1 MATSMR
7 DCQPVDGPTRRRYTS
22 ILALLVA
29 LGLCVGSIGV
39 SLAMPGGQSQLHVAI
54 TDAARAP
61 FIALARKDA
70 RALCSAFTP
79 SAATHL
85 GSQEFPGASCEVRAQ
100 KGFDETRTVSSRWA
114 LVWAQ
119 KLRVTAVRRHGR
131 KASAVVIYD
140 KRRVRLSFRLVARR
154 WRIATTPIFVAVLR
168 CVYRAPATECVAGA
182 RVAALWFLAPLPDEL
197 PGLPVPVRLRRAGG
211 RKLHDFKVG
220 ARVVANAGCL
230 ACHRIGSDGNAGPGP
245 ALTHVASHLNRRQ
258 IEHVIRHPNAP
269 MPSFANLPSGKFKAM
284 VRFLLLL
291 R

>member
-1 MATSMR
+1 M
-7 DCQPVDGPTRRRYTS
+7 
-22 ILALLVA
+22 LALLIA

-39 SLAMPGGQSQLHVAI
+39 SLAMPGRQPQLRVAV

-61 FIALARKDA
+61 FIALVRKDA

-85 GSQEFPGASCEVRAQ
+85 GSQEFSGATCEVRARE
-100 KGFDETRTVSSRWA
+100 GFEETKTVSGRRA

-119 KLRVTAVRRHGR
+119 KLRVTAVRWHGR
-131 KASAVVIYD
+131 NASAVVIYD
-140 KRRVRLSFRLVARR
+140 KYRLRLSFRLIARR
-154 WRIATTPIFVAVLR
+154 WRIATTPVFVAVLR
-168 CVYRAPATECVAGA
+168 CVYRAPATKCVAGA
-182 RVAALWFLAPLPDEL
+182 RVAALWFLAPLPYL
-197 PGLPVPVRLRRAGG
+197 PGIPVPVRVMRAGG
-211 RKLHDFKVG
+211 RELHDFKVG

-258 IEHVIRHPNAP
+258 IEHVIRHPYAP
-269 MPSFANLPSGKFKAM
+269 MPSFANLPNGKFKAM